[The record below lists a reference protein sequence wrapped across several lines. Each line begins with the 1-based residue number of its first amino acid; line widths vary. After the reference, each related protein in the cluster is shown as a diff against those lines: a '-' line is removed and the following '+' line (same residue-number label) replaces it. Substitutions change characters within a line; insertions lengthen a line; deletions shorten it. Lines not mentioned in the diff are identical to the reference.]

1 MTNKIQ
7 QAFGNIQADPR
18 LIESTKRAL
27 AAKRSKK
34 SHKKPGLIL
43 ALACMTLSFIAG
55 MQAYA
60 WILTPVSYVS
70 IDVNPS
76 MELALNRLDRVVS
89 ASPYNDEGAEIL
101 NGLRLKWKKYTDAIK
116 TIMESSTMGS
126 YLVDDP
132 ELLFTVASDKDRE
145 IPLETG
151 VTDASRETGHSCH
164 SVSADMETAALAHDS
179 GLSLGKYNAYL
190 LLLQY
195 DSTITIDQCKDMSIS
210 EIHALIQRSQ
220 QEESLSQE
228 EDPPEQDL
236 FEEDLFQ
243 EDLSQEDLLQEDLLE
258 EDLLEEDLFQED
270 LFQEDPYQEDLP
282 QQETPS
288 FTGDENI
295 EDVYTVPAH
304 DQNEQHHHGGHH

>member
-7 QAFGNIQADPR
+7 QAFDNIQADPR
-18 LIESTKRAL
+18 LVEATKRAL
-27 AAKRSKK
+27 AAKRTKK

-101 NGLRLKWKKYTDAIK
+101 NGLQLRWKKYTDAIK
-116 TIMESSTMGS
+116 TIMESNTMST
-126 YLVDDP
+126 
-132 ELLFTVASDKDRE
+132 
-145 IPLETG
+145 
-151 VTDASRETGHSCH
+151 
-164 SVSADMETAALAHDS
+164 
-179 GLSLGKYNAYL
+179 YL

-195 DSTITIDQCKDMSIS
+195 DADITIDQCKDMSIS
-210 EIHALIQRSQ
+210 EIRALIQKFQ

-228 EDPPEQDL
+228 EDLPEEDL

-243 EDLSQEDLLQEDLLE
+243 EDLPQEDLLQEDLF
-258 EDLLEEDLFQED
+258 EEDLFQED
-270 LFQEDPYQEDLP
+270 LFQEDLSQEEPP

-288 FTGDENI
+288 YTGE
-295 EDVYTVPAH
+295 VYNVPAH
-304 DQNEQHHHGGHH
+304 DQNEHHHGGHH

>member
-7 QAFGNIQADPR
+7 QAFDNIQADPR
-18 LIESTKRAL
+18 LVEATKRAL
-27 AAKRSKK
+27 AAKRTKK

-101 NGLRLKWKKYTDAIK
+101 NGLQLRWKKYTDAIK
-116 TIMESSTMGS
+116 TIMESNTMST

-164 SVSADMETAALAHDS
+164 SVFADMDTAALAHDS

-195 DSTITIDQCKDMSIS
+195 DADITIDQCKDMSIS
-210 EIHALIQRSQ
+210 EIRALIQKFQ

-228 EDPPEQDL
+228 EDLPEEDL

-243 EDLSQEDLLQEDLLE
+243 EDLPQEDLLQEDLF
-258 EDLLEEDLFQED
+258 EEDLFQED
-270 LFQEDPYQEDLP
+270 LFQEDLSQEEPP
-282 QQETPS
+282 QQDTPS
-288 FTGDENI
+288 YTGE
-295 EDVYTVPAH
+295 VYNVPAH
-304 DQNEQHHHGGHH
+304 DQNEHHHGGHH

>member
-1 MTNKIQ
+1 MGLTNKIR
-7 QAFGNIQADPR
+7 QAFNNIQADPQ

-27 AAKRSKK
+27 TAKRSKK
-34 SHKKPGLIL
+34 VRKRPGLLL

-76 MELALNRLDRVVS
+76 MELALNRIDRVIS

-101 NGLRLKWKKYTDAIK
+101 DGLQLRWKKYTDAIK
-116 TIMESSTMGS
+116 TIMESNTMGT

-145 IPLETG
+145 LLLETG
-151 VTDASRETGHSCH
+151 VTDASRETGHDCH
-164 SVSADMETAALAHDS
+164 SVSTDIETAAQAHDS

-195 DSTITIDQCKDMSIS
+195 DAAITIDQCKDMSIS
-210 EIHALIQRSQ
+210 EMHALIQRSQ
-220 QEESLSQE
+220 QEESLPPEEESPQEDLFE
-228 EDPPEQDL
+228 EDLFEEDLLQEDL

-243 EDLSQEDLLQEDLLE
+243 EDLFKEDP
-258 EDLLEEDLFQED
+258 
-270 LFQEDPYQEDLP
+270 FQEDPPQEEVPPVTDGG
-282 QQETPS
+282 S
-288 FTGDENI
+288 ID
-295 EDVYTVPAH
+295 DVYNIPAH
-304 DQNEQHHHGGHH
+304 DQNEQRHHGGHH